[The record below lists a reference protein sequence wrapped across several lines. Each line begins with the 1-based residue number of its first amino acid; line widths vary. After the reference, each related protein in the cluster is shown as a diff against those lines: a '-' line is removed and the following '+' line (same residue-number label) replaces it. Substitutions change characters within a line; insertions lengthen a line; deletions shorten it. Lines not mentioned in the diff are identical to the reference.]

1 MNRTIL
7 ILSAALPLLALL
19 GTAPAA
25 QDTRTP
31 IKADHEFVLRMKA
44 VAKSSRTIQCTLT
57 QEKHVHYLKEPAI
70 SPGTFA
76 YERPGKFRWELNG
89 AQPTTILTVDGKV
102 RVKENGKEKVLGD
115 VDRKIYAGVNDMVMK
130 IMDGEHTLGDGAKPR
145 YFIENGDLL
154 VVIMPTASR
163 LGKRFKQMELRFA
176 KSNFHLYEMTTL
188 EADGDR
194 TVVKF
199 ATPVLDK
206 PVPVEVFTQL

>member
-1 MNRTIL
+1 MNITL
-7 ILSAALPLLALL
+7 LPICGAIAFTTFL
-19 GTAPAA
+19 GTAWAP
-25 QDTRTP
+25 QETRTP
-31 IKADHEFVLRMKA
+31 IKADHELVVRMKA
-44 VAKSSRTIQCTLT
+44 AAKSARTIQCTLT
-57 QEKHVHYLKEPAI
+57 QEKHVHYLKEPQI

-89 AQPTTILTVDGKV
+89 AQPTTILTVDGNV
-102 RVKENGKEKVLGD
+102 RVKENGKEKVLGE

-130 IMDGEHTLGDGAKPR
+130 IMDGEHTLGDGAKPK

-154 VVIMPTASR
+154 VLIMPTASR

-176 KSNFHLYEMTTL
+176 KANLHLYEMTTI

-199 ATPVLDK
+199 SAPVLDQ
-206 PVPVEVFTQL
+206 PVPVEVFTKL

>member
-1 MNRTIL
+1 MNRPT
-7 ILSAALPLLALL
+7 LSLCTVLPLMALL
-19 GTAPAA
+19 ATGPAD
-25 QDTRTP
+25 QDARTP
-31 IKADHEFVLRMKA
+31 IKADHDLVLRMKTA
-44 VAKSSRTIQCTLT
+44 AKSARTIQCTLT

-76 YERPGKFRWELNG
+76 YERPGKFRWELSG

-102 RVKENGKEKVLGD
+102 RVKENGKEKILGD

-130 IMDGEHTLGDGAKPR
+130 IMDGEHTLGDGAKPN

-154 VVIMPTASR
+154 VVIMPTAAR
-163 LGKRFKQMELRFA
+163 LGKRFKQMELRFS
-176 KSNFHLYEMTTL
+176 KTNLHLYEMTTL

-199 ATPVLDK
+199 GPPLLDK
-206 PVPVEVFTQL
+206 PVPAEVFNQL